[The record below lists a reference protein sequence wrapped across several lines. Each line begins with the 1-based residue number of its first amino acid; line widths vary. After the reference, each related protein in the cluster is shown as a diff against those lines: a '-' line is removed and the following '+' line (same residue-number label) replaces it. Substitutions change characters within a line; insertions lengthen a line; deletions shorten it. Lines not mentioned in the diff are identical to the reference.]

1 MLNSYEAIYHDGML
15 QWIAGVPDGDNLR
28 VIVTVLE
35 RKNMGK
41 SSQES
46 IEQLLQRTKGIV
58 RPSKNKDEID
68 KDIAA
73 MRAEWERSWG

>member
-1 MLNSYEAIYHDGML
+1 MLNSYEAVYRHGML
-15 QWIAGVPDGDNLR
+15 QWIHDVPDGDNLR

-35 RKNMGK
+35 RENV
-41 SSQES
+41 SEES

-58 RPSKNKDEID
+58 KPAKSRDEIN

-73 MRAEWERSWG
+73 MRAEWERGWEC